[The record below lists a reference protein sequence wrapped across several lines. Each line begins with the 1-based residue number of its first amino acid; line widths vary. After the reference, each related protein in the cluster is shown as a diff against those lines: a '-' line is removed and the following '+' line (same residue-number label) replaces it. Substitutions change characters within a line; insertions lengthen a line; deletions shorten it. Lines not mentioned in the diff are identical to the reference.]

1 MTSMIAAQ
9 LIAPYLLGPQQ
20 PITGITQLEAYAL
33 PSSRAC
39 LPCKEAHIDSL
50 PIDMHHLAWAVG
62 GAVSRHPQL
71 EPAGCEVD
79 GRLGLLAIA
88 VVLDTQWIPEVACLQ
103 DARLRLMAVEQDE
116 PEAIGT

>member
-62 GAVSRHPQL
+62 GAVTHSWSPRAAKSM
-71 EPAGCEVD
+71 AGW
-79 GRLGLLAIA
+79 GFS
-88 VVLDTQWIPEVACLQ
+88 P
-103 DARLRLMAVEQDE
+103 
-116 PEAIGT
+116 